1 MKKIA
6 IYLATVMFLGISC
19 SEEVT
24 VNPELAGPLYG
35 LTKGEPG
42 SVDELIYNTW
52 EEWGMY
58 YLYDY
63 QKNAFQVSNWSGT
76 STRWYTP
83 MKLEYKELIP
93 KLIDIVQN
101 GIFLGMDKELLKE
114 SWFVRTFLCDSLCD
128 ASSYNKGWL
137 VEDYLVNGDC
147 IIIPGFGERMQGY
160 TEEDWHALQEALS
173 GLLLSRLYLGAEE
186 QPDAFFDLRMK
197 KSNGQDVTSMLALLG
212 GMDIIPDP
220 DEKYSDNVYTF
231 RFCGYVRSVP
241 TSFQKETIKIP
252 DRQTDLADYISFLTT
267 TGKAELDYTFRVFP
281 KMLQRTVAL
290 VPYLMRVL
298 SMNLDMMQQTNCP
311 DDPVEDG
318 YFTSLKYTE

>member
-1 MKKIA
+1 
-6 IYLATVMFLGISC
+6 
-19 SEEVT
+19 
-24 VNPELAGPLYG
+24 
-35 LTKGEPG
+35 
-42 SVDELIYNTW
+42 
-52 EEWGMY
+52 
-58 YLYDY
+58 
-63 QKNAFQVSNWSGT
+63 
-76 STRWYTP
+76 
-83 MKLEYKELIP
+83 
-93 KLIDIVQN
+93 
-101 GIFLGMDKELLKE
+101 
-114 SWFVRTFLCDSLCD
+114 
-128 ASSYNKGWL
+128 
-137 VEDYLVNGDC
+137 
-147 IIIPGFGERMQGY
+147 
-160 TEEDWHALQEALS
+160 
-173 GLLLSRLYLGAEE
+173 
-186 QPDAFFDLRMK
+186 
-197 KSNGQDVTSMLALLG
+197 MLALLG

-220 DEKYSDNVYTF
+220 DKKYSDNVYTF